1 MDGKLGRRF
10 VGNEWRRGRGGQ
22 EGPGVLAVARAQ
34 MRIKTRLM

>member
-10 VGNEWRRGRGGQ
+10 VGNEWPGGGQ
-22 EGPGVLAVARAQ
+22 EGPGVLAVACAQ